1 MLTSGTTS
9 KAGQGKEVMEEEKEH
24 DDDKGS

>member
-1 MLTSGTTS
+1 MPTSGTSST
-9 KAGQGKEVMEEEKEH
+9 AGQGKKVMEEEKEH